1 MVAVALVVEIRVE
14 ASEEAVMAGIVG
26 RSPFSLNE
34 APKAAMITQRATA
47 SSILVALAGAVWS
60 ASERLRSARA
70 CFAGE
75 ARARR
80 SRRGICGTAAR
91 SSLNS

>member
-1 MVAVALVVEIRVE
+1 MVAVALVVEIRVV
-14 ASEEAVMAGIVG
+14 ASEEAVMPGIVG

-34 APKAAMITQRATA
+34 APKAAMITQLHFGRARGRR
-47 SSILVALAGAVWS
+47 VERQW
-60 ASERLRSARA
+60 RLRSARA